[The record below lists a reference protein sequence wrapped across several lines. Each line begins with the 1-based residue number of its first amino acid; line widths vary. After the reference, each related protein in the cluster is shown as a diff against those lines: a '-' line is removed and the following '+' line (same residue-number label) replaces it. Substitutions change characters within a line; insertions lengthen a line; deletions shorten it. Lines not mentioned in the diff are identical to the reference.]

1 MLCIFRYPWNVTKR
15 QKKANTIIRF
25 WICNGPQGRKY
36 GITDVGV
43 GKKY

>member
-1 MLCIFRYPWNVTKR
+1 MSLRG
-15 QKKANTIIRF
+15 KKVNTIKRF

-36 GITDVGV
+36 GSITDFGV